1 MLATVWQQILSVK
14 FISGNGKDVNLLKFA
29 KENLWNHIKL
39 TYFVADFSYLEPL
52 GYAVCIPRHR
62 VDTRCGLNTVVK
74 MVQNFPKLI
83 FWIGY
88 YRNYNK
94 MTFKVLSFLEACF
107 DLILGSSLSMK
118 IQIMGRKYTENLGFK
133 SPLQKVNFFSFH
145 FQILH
150 TKDDIFYFNHFLIS
164 CLNN

>member
-39 TYFVADFSYLEPL
+39 IYFVADFSYLEPL

-94 MTFKVLSFLEACF
+94 MTFKVLSFLEPCF
-107 DLILGSSLSMK
+107 DLISGSKLSMK
-118 IQIMGRKYTENLGFK
+118 IQIMGGKLTENLGLK
-133 SPLQKVNFFSFH
+133 SQLRNVNFFFFSFSNSSH
-145 FQILH
+145 
-150 TKDDIFYFNHFLIS
+150 KSGYFNYFLIS